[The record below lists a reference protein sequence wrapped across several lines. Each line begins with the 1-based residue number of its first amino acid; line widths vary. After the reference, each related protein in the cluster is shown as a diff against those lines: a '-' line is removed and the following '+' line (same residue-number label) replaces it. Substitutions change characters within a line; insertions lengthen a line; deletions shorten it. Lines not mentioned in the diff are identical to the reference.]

1 MIIQLSLS
9 SVEVMQL
16 NNFEKNLNDLEN
28 KFLEQ
33 NNNLEQIKI
42 WDKKYIKEQNK
53 FLENSEK

>member
-9 SVEVMQL
+9 SVEVTQL

-42 WDKKYIKEQNK
+42 WDNKYIKEQNK

>member
-9 SVEVMQL
+9 SVEVTQL

>member
-9 SVEVMQL
+9 SVEVTQL

-28 KFLEQ
+28 KF
-33 NNNLEQIKI
+33 LEQIKI